1 VSDGDALLAAILREP
16 ADHTSR
22 LVYADWLDERGEPGD
37 AARAEFIR
45 VQCERARIPEPEEIT
60 IFRDGGPVCKACQY
74 VRGGSG
80 LCRFHELFQRE
91 RELFNCLYADNL
103 PGPFVPNLDGH
114 TGRDGPHA
122 QYRRGFVERVF
133 NCAAADWL
141 THGDAI
147 TAAQPVRLV
156 RFSSAP
162 RDTGHLNAFALW
174 RRMRRG
180 EPWRS
185 MRWRGA
191 EFVMP
196 GEQPSPVVTMAAR
209 DHDVYTVTAR
219 SAEEAAHASIV
230 PQPGDAEPDGREIVG
245 VRAVEFRGGLFHV
258 YVYYSESRE

>member
-147 TAAQPVRLV
+147 TAAHPIRRVALTTEPGLEEFTIVVINPTHTYYRIAGKTVCVPLN
-156 RFSSAP
+156 STAP
-162 RDTGHLNAFALW
+162 EILA
-174 RRMRRG
+174 
-180 EPWRS
+180 E
-185 MRWRGA
+185 RWRG
-191 EFVMP
+191 
-196 GEQPSPVVTMAAR
+196 VTF
-209 DHDVYTVTAR
+209 TI
-219 SAEEAAHASIV
+219 EAN
-230 PQPGDAEPDGREIVG
+230 Q
-245 VRAVEFRGGLFHV
+245 
-258 YVYYSESRE
+258 